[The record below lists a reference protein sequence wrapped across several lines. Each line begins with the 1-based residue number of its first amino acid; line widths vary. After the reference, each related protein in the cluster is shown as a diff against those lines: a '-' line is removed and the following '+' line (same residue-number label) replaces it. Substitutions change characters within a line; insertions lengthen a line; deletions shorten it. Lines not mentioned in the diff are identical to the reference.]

1 LQWAGFPRFVLIPKQ
16 MGEIRRLIQVV
27 IFCGFRAV
35 FRQDDTTIPL
45 DVVGLS
51 EEGGRRGP
59 PSSFI

>member
-1 LQWAGFPRFVLIPKQ
+1 